1 MTVPESDYPINL
13 FINLTNGLVNQGE
26 GLVERRLS
34 EMGPFFVDQ
43 SAVAEI
49 AKAEDRL
56 IYDMVHHYF
65 LTSVSDMSMAVSRI
79 QPGKVGSEYHMTK
92 GHFHERIDQPENYF
106 CLQGTGFLLME
117 TLDGEFR
124 AVPWKPG
131 VLTHIP
137 GQWAHRVVNTGND
150 VLFFVSAFHKA
161 AGHEYQ
167 RVEEKGF
174 AQIVVER
181 EGKPVLI
188 PNPRR
193 K

>member
-1 MTVPESDYPINL
+1 MTIPENDLPTSV
-13 FINLTNGLVNQGE
+13 FINLASGLVDQGA

-34 EMGPFFVDQ
+34 EMAPFFADQ
-43 SAVAEI
+43 NAVAEI
-49 AKAEDRL
+49 TRTENRL

-79 QPGKVGSEYHMTK
+79 QPGKVGDEYHMTK
-92 GHFHERIDQPENYF
+92 GHFHARDDQPENYF

-117 TLDGEFR
+117 TLDGDFR

-137 GQWAHRVVNTGND
+137 GQWAHRVVNTGKD

-161 AGHEYQ
+161 AGHEYR
-167 RVEEKGF
+167 RVEENGF

-181 EGKPVLI
+181 EGKPVVI